1 MEKCNR
7 RRRRPTSARFWVTCK
22 IVNRNKKDIL
32 PQRAFDLVFCRI
44 LPGHV
49 LLAIFSPDFCRWR
62 TNLHTGKLR
71 FFLFLLLWPPW
82 TMPSKVREQNF
93 PLFFVVIVEL
103 GRFWIEIVF
112 ALSCLKA
119 GYNELLRKFYY
130 FFICFI
136 AVSVNL
142 CFVFF
147 KHIFIWNNYWSAFL
161 KKKIRRIY

>member
-7 RRRRPTSARFWVTCK
+7 RRRSPTSARFWVTCK
-22 IVNRNKKDIL
+22 IVNRKKRYPTPARVWSRLLPYLARACFASYFFPRFLPVANKFTH
-32 PQRAFDLVFCRI
+32 RETA
-44 LPGHV
+44 
-49 LLAIFSPDFCRWR
+49 
-62 TNLHTGKLR
+62 

-82 TMPSKVREQNF
+82 TTPSKVREQNF

-147 KHIFIWNNYWSAFL
+147 KHIFIWNN
-161 KKKIRRIY
+161 